1 MPQTLPA
8 PEPVSSDQPPTGAER
23 TPPNDPRSIR
33 RRLRVLPVLG
43 TVLVALVG
51 VGAAWILWQDYV
63 ARPWTRDGTVRAY
76 IVTLAPEVSGRVA
89 ELAIKD
95 NQLVHKG
102 DLLMRIDPRDFQVAV
117 DLANAAV
124 DQATADYENKQAQR
138 ERRLK
143 LTDLAASKE
152 EQQTY
157 ASAADMARAEVAQQK
172 ANLERARINLER
184 TEIRAPVSG
193 WVTNLL
199 VRQGDYATAGQMA
212 MSIVDADSFWVDGYF
227 EETALRR
234 IAAGDPAKVWLLGYG
249 KVLEGHV
256 DSVARGIVVSNAT
269 PGKSGLASVNPVFT
283 WVRLAQRIPVRIQL
297 DQIPPEIKL
306 VVGMTASIEVEP
318 SPQSS
323 GSAPESQPA
332 TSASKP

>member
-1 MPQTLPA
+1 MPQPSPA
-8 PEPVSSDQPPTGAER
+8 PEPVPADQSLVGTER
-23 TPPNDPRSIR
+23 APPNDPRSIR

-51 VGAAWILWQDYV
+51 VGAVWILWQDYV

-76 IVTLAPEVSGRVA
+76 IVTLAPEISGRVA
-89 ELAIKD
+89 ELPIRD

-102 DLLMRIDPRDFQVAV
+102 DLLMRIDPRDYQVAV

-157 ASAADMARAEVAQQK
+157 TSAADMARAQVAQQK

-199 VRQGDYATAGQMA
+199 VRQGDYATAGQIA
-212 MSIVDADSFWVDGYF
+212 MSIVDAGSFWVDAYF

-249 KVLEGHV
+249 KVLQGHV

-269 PGKSGLASVNPVFT
+269 PGKSGLASVNPIFT
-283 WVRLAQRIPVRIQL
+283 WVRLAQRIPVRIQI
-297 DQIPPEIKL
+297 DQVPPEIKL

-318 SPQSS
+318 GLTMPSRRR
-323 GSAPESQPA
+323 PE
-332 TSASKP
+332 

>member
-8 PEPVSSDQPPTGAER
+8 PEPMSADQSPTGAER
-23 TPPNDPRSIR
+23 SPPNDPRSIR
-33 RRLRVLPVLG
+33 RRLRVLPLLG

-51 VGAAWILWQDYV
+51 VGAVWILWQDYV

-76 IVTLAPEVSGRVA
+76 IVTLAPEVSGRVT
-89 ELAIKD
+89 ELPIRD
-95 NQLVHKG
+95 NQLVRKG
-102 DLLMRIDPRDFQVAV
+102 DLLMKIDPRDYQVAV
-117 DLANAAV
+117 DLAKATV
-124 DQATADYENKQAQR
+124 DQAQADYENKKAER
-138 ERRLK
+138 DRRLA

-157 ASAADMARAEVAQQK
+157 QSAADMAAAVVEQQK
-172 ANLERARINLER
+172 ASLERAQINLDR

-193 WVTNLL
+193 WITNLL
-199 VRQGDYATAGQMA
+199 IRQGDYATAAQMA
-212 MSIVDADSFWVDGYF
+212 MSIVDSGSFWVDGYF

-234 IAAGDPAKVWLLGYG
+234 IAAGDPAKIWLLGYG
-249 KVLEGHV
+249 QMLKGHV

-269 PGKSGLASVNPVFT
+269 PGKSGLASVNPIFT
-283 WVRLAQRIPVRIQL
+283 WVRLAQRIPVRIQI
-297 DQIPPEIKL
+297 DQIPPEVKL

-318 SPQSS
+318 APQSS
-323 GSAPESQPA
+323 KSAPESPPA